1 MHMKKYSF
9 IFASLGALLLA
20 SCAKTSND
28 VQEPE
33 NTSAQKAAVTFGAY
47 VNRPTKAGNAGSEMS
62 NSNLGEKGFGVFAY
76 YSNGGVYN
84 NTSRPDF
91 MYNEKVYISGGE
103 WAYSPLKYWP
113 NEFGQDAA
121 SDDVDR
127 LTFFAYAPWVDVNTT
142 TGVLTSAYDDS
153 SAEKSTKTGIIS
165 LPRNSATGDPLV
177 RYVASMNPSEGVDL
191 CWGVAATAFDS
202 AITDHVSN
210 DVAAGSP
217 YINVAKPT
225 TGAKIDMK
233 FLHAL
238 SQLNVQIDAN
248 VDEESGTAGFLDDQT
263 YIYVRSITFD
273 GFALRGALNLNSTES
288 AGPTWLDYTGV
299 GLLGQGTVSVY
310 DGRRDGKEGIEG
322 AVANDEAPLGLN
334 PKLVQSKPYSASPT
348 PGVPATEPINLFSSE
363 TATDPVYVI
372 PTGGSM
378 AVTIVYD
385 VETKDPNLLSS
396 TLSDGVTHGSTISN
410 AITANLSSITMEAGK
425 RYNLNIHIGMTSV
438 KFDAAVTEW
447 VEDPANNQDVN
458 VPINAEVTVTIGI
471 DGVPVTP
478 GSGAGI

>member
-9 IFASLGALLLA
+9 ILAAMGSVLLA
-20 SCAKTSND
+20 SCAKTGTD
-28 VQEPE
+28 VQEPDVQSQE
-33 NTSAQKAAVTFGAY
+33 AAVTFGAY
-47 VNRPTKAGNAGSEMS
+47 VNRATKAGNAGSEIS
-62 NSNLGEKGFGVFAY
+62 NSNLGTTGFGVFAY
-76 YSNGGVYN
+76 YSNGGQYN

-113 NEFGQDAA
+113 NEFGVDAA

-142 TGVLTSAYDDS
+142 TGVLTDAYDDS
-153 SAEKSTKTGIIS
+153 TPDKSTKTGIIN

-177 RYVASMNPSEGVDL
+177 RYVASMNPTEGVDL
-191 CWGVAATAFDS
+191 CWGVAATAFDG
-202 AITDHVSN
+202 AVTDGVTNS
-210 DVAAGSP
+210 VAAGSP

-225 TGAKIDMK
+225 TGAKIDME

-238 SQLNVQIDAN
+238 AQLNVQIDADIDQAAHGGSF
-248 VDEESGTAGFLDDQT
+248 VDDQT
-263 YIYVRSITFD
+263 FIYVRSISFD
-273 GFALRGALNLNSTES
+273 GFALRGALNLNSTKS

-299 GLLGQGTVSVY
+299 GLLGQSVVTVY
-310 DGRRDGKEGIEG
+310 DGRRDGKEGVSG
-322 AVANDEAPLGLN
+322 AVANDESPLGLN
-334 PKLVQSKPYSASPT
+334 PALVQSQPYSGTPT
-348 PGVPATEPINLFSSE
+348 TGVPAGTAINLFSSD

-372 PTGGSM
+372 PTGGDM
-378 AVTIVYD
+378 TVTIVYD
-385 VETKDPNLLSS
+385 VETKDDNLLSS
-396 TLSDGVTHGSTISN
+396 TLSDGVQHGSSISN
-410 AITANLSSITMEAGK
+410 AITANLTGITMEAGK

-438 KFDAAVTEW
+438 KFDASVTDW

-471 DGVPVTP
+471 DGIPITP
-478 GSGAGI
+478 GSGTGI